1 MKKKILAAG
10 LGLSLLMGTMGTA
23 FAEENAKANEYRQI
37 TAGGAYHITY
47 KNSYGLQAIA
57 VNGKDR
63 VACITYP
70 PKDAGLLGAI
80 PYIGILFSLQAMSS
94 GGLSPT
100 ACYLDGKYY
109 QFLGKKEVRVAT
121 ESEITDPN
129 IDPMENWD
137 SVKTRLAIP
146 MELRMFAQNDNFDG
160 KEVNAPVY
168 VESGVEKGKKGERPY
183 DKYVKQIKNDR
194 GQVLSEDIYYVYYKD
209 DKLDKIRTTM
219 KKQDGQE
226 VKIRE
231 ITVTEFEAA
240 IPKKMQ
246 GLPGECK
253 IYKAGLGDM
262 DDLLDNKVF
271 IGTTPKE
278 AQSE

>member
-47 KNSYGLQAIA
+47 RNEYGLQAIA

-63 VACITYP
+63 VVCITYP
-70 PKDAGLLGAI
+70 MEVGMGSAGLFESMLLS
-80 PYIGILFSLQAMSS
+80 PRAMSS

-109 QFLGKKEVRVAT
+109 QFLSKKEVRVAT
-121 ESEITDPN
+121 EAEITDPN

-137 SVKTRLAIP
+137 SVKTRLSIP
-146 MELRMFAQNDNFDG
+146 IEFRMFAQNDNFDG
-160 KEVNAPVY
+160 REANAPVY
-168 VESGVEKGKKGERPY
+168 VESGVEKGKKAEQPY
-183 DKYVKQIKNDR
+183 DKYVKQIKNNR
-194 GQVLSEDIYYVYYKD
+194 GQVLSEDIYYVFYKG
-209 DKLDKIRTTM
+209 DKLDKIKTMM
-219 KKQDGQE
+219 KKAGGQE
-226 VKIRE
+226 VRIRE
-231 ITVTEFEAA
+231 IRVKEFEAT
-240 IPKKMQ
+240 IPKTMQ
-246 GLPGECK
+246 GLPEKCK

-262 DDLLDNKVF
+262 DDLLDNNVL